1 MQPRHRFFARH
12 AVRLGRTQRSLT
24 PCAHRLGEL
33 AKRQRL
39 GRVMSPGGS
48 VRRSPDRRP
57 WFARPGS
64 HPPRSGFSAPRQQD
78 PTRLPRIRLRSSIE
92 GQLVCRTPDRGAHSG
107 LSAFACPEHPCR
119 AENDYRSRPDRSPSP
134 SLCAASSSRLSAFL
148 GRRAKMPR
156 IRFYNRRSRHEHPRR
171 HLFRSPFAVRRGK
184 PASVRRPD
192 RLSASSLRPRFP
204 AAPDRLSVI
213 RPPTASRLTARR
225 RLRARRLP
233 RSARPVAARRTPA
246 CERGDSQAF
255 SAEGASVDSS
265 PLTPLFD
272 VG

>member
-12 AVRLGRTQRSLT
+12 SVRLGRTQRSLT
-24 PCAHRLGEL
+24 PRTHRLGEP

-92 GQLVCRTPDRGAHSG
+92 GQLVCRTPDRGARAG
-107 LSAFACPEHPCR
+107 LSAFARPEHPCR

-148 GRRAKMPR
+148 GRCAKMPR

-192 RLSASSLRPRFP
+192 RLSS
-204 AAPDRLSVI
+204 
-213 RPPTASRLTARR
+213 SRLAPLFEELQRRRTAFRSSGLR
-225 RLRARRLP
+225 RLRA
-233 RSARPVAARRTPA
+233 
-246 CERGDSQAF
+246 
-255 SAEGASVDSS
+255 
-265 PLTPLFD
+265 
-272 VG
+272 